1 MRAIQ
6 NMAVRRAGRSVLAL
20 GITLALGA
28 CAVGPDFHRPDAP
41 ASQDYSPTT
50 TPKTTASMPGQG
62 GNPQQ
67 WVRNMDIP
75 GQWWTLF
82 HSEPLNALIDDALK
96 NNPDAAAA
104 QQALQAAMENVRA
117 QQGLFFPQVSASVNP
132 TRQKTGAVIASGVV
146 SNATLYNLT
155 TAQLSISYTPDLW
168 GANRRSVESLVA
180 QADAQRFQLEATY
193 LTLTTNV
200 VNAAV
205 GEASLRAQIAATQD
219 MVDSQQKI
227 LDTNRK
233 QLALGDVGES
243 DLAAQEAT
251 LEQTRASLPPLQKQL
266 AQQRDLLAVLGGH
279 APDQDV
285 PAHFELDGLQLPQDL
300 PMSLPARLVE
310 QRPDVRMAEANM
322 HAACAQIGVA
332 FAARLPN
339 ISITANGGSAADQ
352 MHDLFGH
359 GTDFWNI
366 GAAITAPIFNGGNL
380 KHRQRAAEATYRQA
394 AEQYRSTV
402 MSALQNMADAMH
414 AVQSDADAWVAS
426 SRAEQAAARSLAIA
440 QRQYAVG
447 DISMV
452 ALLSAQVTYRQAELT
467 LIQARAARY
476 ADTVALFQAVG
487 GGWWNRQDVAQSTGF
502 KAGK

>member
-1 MRAIQ
+1 
-6 NMAVRRAGRSVLAL
+6 LL
-20 GITLALGA
+20 TCGITLALGA
-28 CAVGPDFHRPDAP
+28 CAVGPDFHRPAAP
-41 ASQDYSPTT
+41 VSQNYAPKPM
-50 TPKTTASMPGQG
+50 PKTTASASGPD
-62 GNPQQ
+62 GNAQQ
-67 WVRNMDIP
+67 FVRDMNIP

-82 HSEPLNALIDDALK
+82 HSQPLDVLVDDSIK
-96 NNPDAAAA
+96 HNPDVAAA
-104 QQALQAAMENVRA
+104 QQALRAAVESVRA
-117 QQGLFFPQVSASVNP
+117 QQGQYFPQVSASLDP
-132 TRQKTGAVIASGVV
+132 TRQKVGSVLTSNVS

-219 MVDSQQKI
+219 MIDSQQKI
-227 LDTNRK
+227 LDTHRK
-233 QLALGDVGES
+233 QFALGDMAEA
-243 DLAAQEAT
+243 DIAAQEAT
-251 LEQTRASLPPLQKQL
+251 LEQTRATLPPLQKQL
-266 AQQRDLLAVLGGH
+266 AQQRDLLAVLSGR
-279 APDQDV
+279 APDQDIQ
-285 PAHFELDGLQLPQDL
+285 ARFELEGLQLPQDL

-310 QRPDVRMAEANM
+310 QRPDVRMAEANL
-322 HAACAQIGVA
+322 HAACAQVGVA

-339 ISITANGGSAADQ
+339 INISANGGSATDQ
-352 MHDLFGH
+352 MHNLFGS
-359 GTDFWNI
+359 GTGFWNI
-366 GAAITAPIFNGGNL
+366 GAAITAPIFDGGTL

-402 MSALQNMADAMH
+402 ISALQNMADSMH
-414 AVQSDADAWVAS
+414 AVQSDADAMVAD
-426 SRAEQAAARSLAIA
+426 SRAERAAAHSLAIA

-452 ALLSAQVTYRQAELT
+452 ALLNAQVTYQQAELA

-476 ADTVALFQAVG
+476 SDTVALFQAVG
-487 GGWWNRQDVAQSTGF
+487 GGWWNRQDVAASTGF
-502 KAGK
+502 KTHQ

>member
-1 MRAIQ
+1 MVAIQ
-6 NMAVRRAGRSVLAL
+6 NFALRRTGRSLLAF

-28 CAVGPDFHRPDAP
+28 CAVGPDYHRPAAP
-41 ASQDYSPTT
+41 ASQDYAPTP
-50 TPKTTASMPGQG
+50 TPKTTASTPAPGG
-62 GNPQQ
+62 DAQQ
-67 WVRNMDIP
+67 FVRDMDIP

-82 HSEPLNALIDDALK
+82 HSEPLNTLIDDSIK
-96 NNPDAAAA
+96 HNPDVAAA
-104 QQALQAAMENVRA
+104 QEALHSAVESVRA
-117 QQGLFFPQVSASVNP
+117 QQGQYFPQVTASVDP
-132 TRQKTGAVIASGVV
+132 TRQQVGSVLSSALA

-205 GEASLRAQIAATQD
+205 TEASLRAQIVATQD
-219 MVDSQQKI
+219 MIDSQQKI
-227 LDTNRK
+227 LTTNHK
-233 QLALGDVGES
+233 QLAAGDMGEA
-243 DLAAQEAT
+243 DIAAQEAT
-251 LEQTRASLPPLQKQL
+251 LEQTRATLPPLQKQL
-266 AQQRDLLAVLGGH
+266 AQQRDLLAVLAGRT
-279 APDQDV
+279 PDQDV
-285 PAHFELDGLQLPQDL
+285 SAHFELEGLQLPQDL

-322 HAACAQIGVA
+322 HAACAQVGVA

-339 ISITANGGSAADQ
+339 INITANGGSAATQ
-352 MHDLFGH
+352 VHNLFGS
-359 GTDFWNI
+359 GTNFWNI
-366 GAAITAPIFNGGNL
+366 GAAITAPIFTGGTL
-380 KHRQRAAEATYRQA
+380 KHRQRAAEAAYRQA

-402 MSALQNMADAMH
+402 MSALQNMADSMH
-414 AVQSDADAWVAS
+414 AVQSDADAMVAS
-426 SRAEQAAARSLAIA
+426 SRAERAAARSLAIA

-452 ALLSAQVTYRQAELT
+452 ALLTAQVTYRQAELT

-476 ADTVALFQAVG
+476 SDTVALFQAVG
-487 GGWWNRQDVAQSTGF
+487 GGWWNRQDVAASTGF
-502 KAGK
+502 KTK